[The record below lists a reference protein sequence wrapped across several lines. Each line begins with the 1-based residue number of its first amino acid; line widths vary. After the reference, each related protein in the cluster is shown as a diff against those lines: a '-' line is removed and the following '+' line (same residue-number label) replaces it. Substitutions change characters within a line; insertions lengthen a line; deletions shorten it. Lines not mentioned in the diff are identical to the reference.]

1 MQCRIAELRMREVIN
16 VCTGF
21 RLGFVSDVVFDVVTG
36 QLLSLVVPGPC
47 KYLGMF
53 GKSDD
58 YVIPWDAIRKIG
70 DDIILVETEDGPRRE
85 PCKKPKKQ
93 WD

>member
-1 MQCRIAELRMREVIN
+1 MQCRIADLRCREVIN

-21 RLGFVSDVVFDVVTG
+21 RLGFVSDVIFDTVSG

-47 KYLGMF
+47 RYLGVF

-70 DDIILVETEDGPRRE
+70 DDIILVETEGEARCE
-85 PCKKPKKQ
+85 KHPKKKWQ
-93 WD
+93 I